1 MNGQHS
7 IIFIHQVWAMS
18 WWVVCRKKEVFWFA
32 FFIII
37 FYFLDTL
44 VMKII
49 ATDADEPNHLNSK
62 IAFKIESQEPSGPP
76 MFIMNKYTGE
86 LHLAN
91 YLDRE
96 VTLPFPK
103 LNNMMLWCI
112 CVMGAGKVGKKRL
125 CVLQNLREKCF
136 SSICYNKTSKAN
148 SCIGK

>member
-1 MNGQHS
+1 M
-7 IIFIHQVWAMS
+7 F
-18 WWVVCRKKEVFWFA
+18 
-32 FFIII
+32 
-37 FYFLDTL
+37 FLDTL

-96 VTLPFPK
+96 VTFPSPE

-112 CVMGAGKVGKKRL
+112 CVMRAGGKK
-125 CVLQNLREKCF
+125 QREK
-136 SSICYNKTSKAN
+136 
-148 SCIGK
+148 